1 MGYDFDEPTAA
12 DLAAIG
18 TEQPLIDAEV
28 AWLDAEI
35 SMLTADERGGTS
47 EMDWQRLRRAES
59 RVIRETLAYV
69 AGRTTRRTD
78 PRRAA

>member
-1 MGYDFDEPTAA
+1 MGDHFDEPTAA
-12 DLAAIG
+12 DLAAIE
-18 TEQPLIDAEV
+18 TEQPLIDAEM

-47 EMDWQRLRRAES
+47 EMDRQRLRRTES

-69 AGRTTRRTD
+69 ARRHARSTD